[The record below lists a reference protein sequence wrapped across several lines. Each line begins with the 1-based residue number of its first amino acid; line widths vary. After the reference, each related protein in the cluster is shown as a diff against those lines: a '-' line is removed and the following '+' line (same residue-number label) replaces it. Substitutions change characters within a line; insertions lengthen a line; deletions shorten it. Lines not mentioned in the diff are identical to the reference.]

1 MPPYYYMQVFLLS
14 LHPLLFP
21 ACLMQIQKQVR
32 QLKLLAAR
40 QHGSISASAAGEAA
54 LHVESLGNKVSRC
67 RYAFEE

>member
-1 MPPYYYMQVFLLS
+1 
-14 LHPLLFP
+14 
-21 ACLMQIQKQVR
+21 LMQIQKQVR